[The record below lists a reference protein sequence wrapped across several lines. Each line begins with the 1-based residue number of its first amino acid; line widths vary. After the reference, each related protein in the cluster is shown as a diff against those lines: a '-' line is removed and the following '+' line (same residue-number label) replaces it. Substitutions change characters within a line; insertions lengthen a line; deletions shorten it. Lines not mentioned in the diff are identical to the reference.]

1 MKQNISATSP
11 TQAGH
16 VHIDRITV
24 SGPLDHRPLGEL
36 FYKSVPGSDEEV
48 FPVGAQAYTPQ
59 RRKNPL
65 PDDIFVK
72 SHTVQADGRAYGI
85 RFDCCPPQVLQGH
98 NLFGHNN
105 PLDYAYAIFDR
116 QTAKHEIP
124 VTSEEREMWRTGKL
138 ITLTEL
144 HLTGNLGCPANAK
157 PFIFDAID
165 QNNPSG
171 KHRDYETC
179 ITLGYGP
186 KGRSQ
191 HRVATLY
198 DKFCLLSVAWP
209 NPGPL
214 QAELLR
220 LAEQSIRVEIKLYS
234 QWLRTYGV
242 NPAGKIV
249 NLAVLRKKD
258 PKAAEAFRSLA
269 HAAAWAWVD
278 VDALF
283 FELLAGYN
291 IRNSIQRLLTEDEVK
306 MLSKAERRAYVLWLK
321 GEDLR
326 NHFGRT
332 AVYGL
337 VRSVKEKT
345 GGIDMAGRRRPEL
358 LPEIDLEQILRPANL
373 LPPPPALMGTAY
385 YWTPE
390 SKSNTLFPRH

>member
-1 MKQNISATSP
+1 MKQTITTTSTISAAA
-11 TQAGH
+11 QAGH

-24 SGPLDHRPLGEL
+24 SGPLDHKPLGEL
-36 FYKSVPGSDEEV
+36 FYKCVPGSDEEV

-85 RFDCCPPQVLQGH
+85 KFDCCPPQVLQGH

-138 ITLTEL
+138 IKLTEL

-157 PFIFDAID
+157 PFIFDAVD

-171 KHRDYETC
+171 KHRDYKTC

-191 HRVATLY
+191 HQIATLY
-198 DKFCLLSVAWP
+198 DKHCLLSVDWP

-214 QAELLR
+214 QAELIR

-242 NPAGKIV
+242 NSAGKIV

-258 PKAAEAFRSLA
+258 SEAAEAFRSLA
-269 HAAAWAWVD
+269 YAASWAWVD

-291 IRNSIQRLLTEDEVK
+291 IRNSIQRLLTEDEEKV
-306 MLSKAERRAYVLWLK
+306 LLTKAERRAYVLWLK
-321 GEDLR
+321 GEDL
-326 NHFGRT
+326 
-332 AVYGL
+332 
-337 VRSVKEKT
+337 
-345 GGIDMAGRRRPEL
+345 
-358 LPEIDLEQILRPANL
+358 
-373 LPPPPALMGTAY
+373 
-385 YWTPE
+385 
-390 SKSNTLFPRH
+390 SKH